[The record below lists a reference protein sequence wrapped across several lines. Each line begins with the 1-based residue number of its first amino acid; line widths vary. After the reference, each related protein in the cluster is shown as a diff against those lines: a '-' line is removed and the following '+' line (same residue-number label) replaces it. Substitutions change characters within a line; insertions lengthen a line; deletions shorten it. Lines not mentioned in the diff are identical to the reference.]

1 MRRNCRAVVTSA
13 AEGHNNLSGHNG
25 DLLRERVLAI
35 VSFIA
40 QYFLDERDILTEN
53 DLVEEL
59 LSVGFEAEEI
69 DAAFCWMESQALSAP
84 VGSETSLNVPAMS
97 YRVFSS
103 EETRLLSSEARGF
116 LTRLRTMGILDDEI
130 QEDVIEKALQTAD
143 DEVSLKEI
151 KTITVLAMFANSQH
165 EWRREFDCLLEDDW
179 QRLLN

>member
-1 MRRNCRAVVTSA
+1 
-13 AEGHNNLSGHNG
+13 
-25 DLLRERVLAI
+25 LRERVLAI

-40 QYFLDERDILTEN
+40 QYFLDDRDMMTES

-69 DAAFCWMESQALSAP
+69 DAAFSWMESQALCAP
-84 VGSETSLNVPAMS
+84 VGSETSLNMPAIS
-97 YRVFSS
+97 HRVFSN
-103 EETRLLSSEARGF
+103 EENRALSPEARGF
-116 LTRLRTMGILDDEI
+116 LTRLRSMGILDDEI
-130 QEDVIEKALQTAD
+130 HEDVIEKALQMAE

-151 KTITVLAMFANSQH
+151 KTITVLAMFANSQN

>member
-1 MRRNCRAVVTSA
+1 V
-13 AEGHNNLSGHNG
+13 
-25 DLLRERVLAI
+25 RERVLAI

-40 QYFLDERDILTEN
+40 QYFLDDRDLMTES

-69 DAAFCWMESQALSAP
+69 DAAFCWMESQALCP
-84 VGSETSLNVPAMS
+84 PIGTETTLNPPAANH
-97 YRVFSS
+97 RVFSS
-103 EETRLLSSEARGF
+103 EENRVLSPEARGF

-130 QEDVIEKALQTAD
+130 HEEVIDRALQVAE
-143 DEVSLKEI
+143 DEVTLKEI

-179 QRLLN
+179 QRLLH

>member
-1 MRRNCRAVVTSA
+1 V
-13 AEGHNNLSGHNG
+13 
-25 DLLRERVLAI
+25 RERVLAI

-40 QYFLDERDILTEN
+40 QYFLDDRDILTES

-69 DAAFCWMESQALSAP
+69 DAAFCWMESQTLCAP
-84 VGSETSLNVPAMS
+84 ASSVTSLTPPANS
-97 YRVFSS
+97 HRVFST
-103 EETRLLSSEARGF
+103 EENRALSSEARGF
-116 LTRLRTMGILDDEI
+116 LTRLRGMGILDDEV
-130 QEDVIEKALQTAD
+130 QEDVIEKALQMAE
-143 DEVSLKEI
+143 DEVTLKEI